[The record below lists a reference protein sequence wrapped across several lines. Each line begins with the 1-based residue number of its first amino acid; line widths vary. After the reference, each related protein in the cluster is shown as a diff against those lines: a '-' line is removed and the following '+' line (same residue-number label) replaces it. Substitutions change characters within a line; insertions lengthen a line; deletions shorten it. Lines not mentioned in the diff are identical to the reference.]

1 MKKIFSIYKRD
12 MLRAAG
18 YKAFRRAVVSACLCL
33 VWDRFLSDGVYTVWQ
48 APCLAIGAVLLGW
61 AWVNYLRLD
70 GIRLP
75 FVDRARSLSDERT
88 ARRHGTHSIADFA
101 DEKIV
106 SYDELSDEE
115 RVLCSLL
122 ACLAVGLPMTAAGL
136 IAGFV

>member
-1 MKKIFSIYKRD
+1 M
-12 MLRAAG
+12 
-18 YKAFRRAVVSACLCL
+18 
-33 VWDRFLSDGVYTVWQ
+33 
-48 APCLAIGAVLLGW
+48 LLGW

-75 FVDRARSLSDERT
+75 FVDRARGLSDERT

-122 ACLAVGLPMTAAGL
+122 ASLAVGLPMTAAGL